1 MKTTLSK
8 TEAQKKI
15 RDFFL
20 TIKDKTTKEI
30 KKIKRLAMHYH
41 ISLHDYKKLY
51 CKKCFSV
58 FNSKNSEI
66 RIKKGFKIVKCR
78 ECGNIRRCK
87 LRANN

>member
-1 MKTTLSK
+1 MKTDLSK
-8 TEAQKKI
+8 TESQKKI

-20 TIKDKTTKEI
+20 ELKDKTPKEI

-41 ISLHDYKKLY
+41 ISLNKYKKLY

-66 RIKKGFKIVKCR
+66 RIKKEFKIVRCK
-78 ECGNIRRCK
+78 ECGNIKRYK
-87 LRANN
+87 T

>member
-1 MKTTLSK
+1 MKTDLSK

-20 TIKDKTTKEI
+20 DIKNKTPKEI

-41 ISLHDYKKLY
+41 ISLNKYKKLY

-58 FNSKNSEI
+58 FNYKNSEI
-66 RIKKGFKIVKCR
+66 RIKRGFKIVRCR
-78 ECGNIRRCK
+78 ECGNRGRYKI
-87 LRANN
+87 